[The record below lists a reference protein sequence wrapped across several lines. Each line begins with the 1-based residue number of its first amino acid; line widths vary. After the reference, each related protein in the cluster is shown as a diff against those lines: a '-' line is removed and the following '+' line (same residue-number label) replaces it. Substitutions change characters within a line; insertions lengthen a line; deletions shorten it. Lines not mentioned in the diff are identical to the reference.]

1 MPDPIRTGRWVMRD
15 GRTREPHPRP
25 DHAPRRW
32 PLLLAVGL
40 VVALAGSAVYVVYFT
55 SVLALR
61 TVSVVGAGQSV
72 EQQVR
77 AQLAPQLGV
86 PLAEVDTAAVQQA
99 LDGIPDIAATTVDRS
114 WPNGLRVTVRQRVAV
129 AVTKANDAWWSLD
142 ASGVP
147 FAPTKVKPAKLM
159 PIELA
164 TPGAQDPS
172 TTAALSVVDSLPDS
186 VSALVS
192 SVRAASPYR
201 IELLLADKRTVIWGD
216 SSAGEQKAKVL
227 PVMLQQ
233 PGSVFDLSDPTMV
246 SVK

>member
-1 MPDPIRTGRWVMRD
+1 MPDRRQRASPV
-15 GRTREPHPRP
+15 PRVP
-25 DHAPRRW
+25 ARRRW
-32 PLLLAVGL
+32 PVLLAVGL

-61 TVSVVGAGQSV
+61 TVSVTGAGQSV

-77 AQLAPQLGV
+77 DRLAPQLGS
-86 PLAEVDTAAVQQA
+86 PLAEVDTATLQQS
-99 LDGIPDIAATTVDRS
+99 LNGIPEIAAATVDRS

-142 ASGVP
+142 ATGVP
-147 FAPTKVKPAKLM
+147 FAPTKSKPAQLM
-159 PIELA
+159 QIELA

-172 TTAALSVVDSLPDS
+172 TTAALAVVESMPASVT
-186 VSALVS
+186 ALVS

-216 SSAGEQKAKVL
+216 PSSGEQKARVL

-233 PGSVFDLSDPTMV
+233 PGTVFDLSDPSMV